1 MPHKN
6 NKTSPQR
13 VEDLLGKLENTLDD
27 CLDVLNDYDKDSMT
41 AYYVDEFGKELSK
54 EIATR
59 RGLNM
64 LKDSLR
70 GLRSTLGDYDK
81 GKHMRALTVGSV
93 GTDATRPFNI

>member
-1 MPHKN
+1 MYRE
-6 NKTSPQR
+6 QR
-13 VEDLLGKLENTLDD
+13 VEDLLSRIEKVIDD
-27 CLDVLNDYDKDSMT
+27 SLDVLNDYDKDSME

-59 RGLNM
+59 RGLM
-64 LKDSLR
+64 MIQSELR

-81 GKHMRALTVGSV
+81 GKHMKAFTLGST

>member
-1 MPHKN
+1 MIN
-6 NKTSPQR
+6 NKQR
-13 VEDLLGKLENTLDD
+13 VEDLLSKVENTIDD
-27 CLDVLNDYDKDSMT
+27 CLDVLNDYDKDSME

-59 RGLNM
+59 RGLM
-64 LKDSLR
+64 MIQGSLR

-81 GKHMRALTVGSV
+81 GKHMRAVTMGST

>member
-1 MPHKN
+1 MIN
-6 NKTSPQR
+6 NKQR
-13 VEDLLGKLENTLDD
+13 VEDLLSKIEMVIDD
-27 CLDVLNDYDKDSMT
+27 SLDVLNDYDKDSME

-59 RGLNM
+59 RGLM
-64 LKDSLR
+64 MIQGSLR

-81 GKHMRALTVGSV
+81 GKHMRAVTMGST

>member
-1 MPHKN
+1 MYRE
-6 NKTSPQR
+6 QR
-13 VEDLLGKLENTLDD
+13 VEDLLNKVEMVIDD
-27 CLDVLNDYDKDSMT
+27 SLDVLNDYDKDSME

-59 RGLNM
+59 RGLM
-64 LKDSLR
+64 MIQSSLR

-81 GKHMRALTVGSV
+81 GKHMRAVTIGST